1 MSRVTSKVSVLGS
14 GAWGT
19 TLAQVLADAGQE
31 VLIWGRNLSV
41 VDEINNDHTNHSF
54 LPGAQLPSSIRAT
67 SDVQEAFTFGES
79 LVLAIPAQSL
89 RENLVSWKGIFPVAK
104 PIIST
109 LKGIEAQSLSRM
121 TEIVVAE
128 LGTSLENIGLITGPN
143 LAAEMILRQP
153 AGAVAA
159 SVNPEI
165 SALMIELFTT
175 PYFRVYPS
183 HDLVGCELAGATKS
197 VIALAVGMAVGLE
210 LGENTQSMIITRGL
224 SEVAR
229 FGQAYGADPLTNLGL
244 AGMGDLVASCGS
256 GLSRNRTFGEV
267 LGRMGSLEKTR
278 SQVAKTVE
286 GVASAPAILELAHRV
301 GVEVPIIEAV
311 ADAVSGK
318 ITPRQALDRLMTV
331 PLEEEIEVE

>member
-1 MSRVTSKVSVLGS
+1 MSRVSVLGS

-19 TLAQVLADAGQE
+19 TLSQVLADAGHE
-31 VLIWGRNLSV
+31 VLVWGRNVAV
-41 VDEINNDHTNHSF
+41 VKEINDDHTNHSF
-54 LPGAQLPSSIRAT
+54 LPGAQLPSSIKAT
-67 SDVQEAFTFGES
+67 TNVSEAFDFGDA
-79 LVLAIPAQSL
+79 LVLAIPAQTL
-89 RENLVSWKGIFPVAK
+89 RENLLAWKSAFPLSK

-109 LKGIEAQSLSRM
+109 LKGIEAETHSRM
-121 TEIVVAE
+121 TEIVVNE
-128 LGTSLENIGLITGPN
+128 LGASLENIGLITGPN

-159 SVNPEI
+159 SINADVSELIIN
-165 SALMIELFTT
+165 LFTT

-183 HDLVGCELAGATKS
+183 SDLVGCELAGATKS
-197 VIALAVGMAVGLE
+197 VIALAVGMAVGLD

-267 LGRMGSLEKTR
+267 LGRTGSIEQTR
-278 SQVAKTVE
+278 AQVAKTVE

-311 ADAVSGK
+311 ADVVSGN

-331 PLEEEIEVE
+331 PLEGEIK